1 MFIGGFYSLDIETM
15 LKTQQT
21 VENADECKEKYG
33 FRLMCDVENNYN
45 QKIYTN
51 NGRTA
56 SVYAF
61 NHCRE
66 KMKGKKVLLPDYLC
80 LSVISALKAAEAEYD
95 FYHINKDLTIDIDS
109 MEKAITQDT
118 GMIYFIHYFSVP
130 QPKAVTDK
138 IKVLAKTHSLLIME
152 DITQAL
158 FSRDKERMG
167 FGDYIV
173 GSTRKWYP
181 MTDGGIVAVRNGL
194 DGKSLPLMQP
204 YDESVYK
211 ELLISSLR
219 TYYDTHPDA
228 MKQLYLD
235 REAEANAGRY
245 KDLTPREMT
254 DESKYI
260 FFGTDTAGLMARRC
274 ENYSYLYDRLKSLP
288 EITIASSEQ
297 AGNGEYVPFGFTLL
311 AKDRKDRDRMYGYLV
326 DNGIIPEIQWK
337 LPVEYYAPGKAAM
350 ELSERNLMIQCDQ
363 RYCIRD
369 MAYVCEKVEEYCRT
383 KKRLRPEAESRFS
396 RSRW

>member
-337 LPVEYYAPGKAAM
+337 LPVEYYTPGKAAM

-396 RSRW
+396 RSRC

>member
-138 IKVLAKTHSLLIME
+138 IKALAKTHSLLIME

-396 RSRW
+396 RSRC

>member
-1 MFIGGFYSLDIETM
+1 MFIGGFYSLDVETM

-21 VENADECKEKYG
+21 VKNADECKEKYG
-33 FRLMCDVENNYN
+33 FRLMCDVGNNYS

-56 SVYAF
+56 SVFAF

-66 KMKGKKVLLPDYLC
+66 KMKGKRALLPDYLC
-80 LSVISALKAAEAEYD
+80 LSVISALKAAEVEYD

-138 IKVLAKTHSLLIME
+138 IKALAKTHSLLIME

-260 FFGTDTAGLMARRC
+260 FFGTDTAGLMVRRC
-274 ENYSYLYDRLKSLP
+274 ENYNYLYDRLKSLP

-383 KKRLRPEAESRFS
+383 KKD
-396 RSRW
+396 

>member
-1 MFIGGFYSLDIETM
+1 MFIGGFYSLDVETM

-21 VENADECKEKYG
+21 VKNADECKEKYG
-33 FRLMCDVENNYN
+33 FRLMCDVGNNYS

-56 SVYAF
+56 SVFAF

-66 KMKGKKVLLPDYLC
+66 KMKGKRALLPDYLC
-80 LSVISALKAAEAEYD
+80 LSVISALKAAEVEYD
-95 FYHINKDLTIDIDS
+95 FYHINKDLTIDIGS
-109 MEKAITQDT
+109 MEQAITQDT

-396 RSRW
+396 RSRC

>member
-1 MFIGGFYSLDIETM
+1 MFIGGFYSLDVETM

-21 VENADECKEKYG
+21 VKNADECKEKYG

-56 SVYAF
+56 SVFAF

-66 KMKGKKVLLPDYLC
+66 KMKGKRALLPDYLC
-80 LSVISALKAAEAEYD
+80 LSVISALKAAEVEYV
-95 FYHINKDLTIDIDS
+95 FYHINKDLTIDIGS
-109 MEKAITQDT
+109 MEQAITQDT

-138 IKVLAKTHSLLIME
+138 IKALAQANSLLIME

-158 FSRDKERMG
+158 FSRDEERMG

-181 MTDGGIVAVRNGL
+181 MTDGGIVAIR
-194 DGKSLPLMQP
+194 DGVDGELLPLTQP

-219 TYYDTHPDA
+219 AYYDAHPEA

-274 ENYSYLYDRLKSLP
+274 ENYNYLYDRLKSLP

-297 AGNGEYVPFGFTLL
+297 AGNGEYVPFGLTLL
-311 AKDRKDRDRMYGYLV
+311 AEDREDRDKMYSYLV
-326 DNGIIPEIQWK
+326 NNNIIPEIQWK
-337 LPVEYYAPGKAAM
+337 LPIDYYTPGKAAM

-369 MAYVCEKVEEYCRT
+369 MAYVCEKIEEYCEA
-383 KKRLRPEAESRFS
+383 KRNF
-396 RSRW
+396 

>member
-1 MFIGGFYSLDIETM
+1 MFIGGFYSLDVETM

-21 VENADECKEKYG
+21 VKNADECKEKYG

-80 LSVISALKAAEAEYD
+80 LSVISALKAVEAEYD

-109 MEKAITQDT
+109 MEKAITQET

-138 IKVLAKTHSLLIME
+138 IKALAKTHSLLIME

-181 MTDGGIVAVRNGL
+181 MTDGGIVAIR
-194 DGKSLPLMQP
+194 DGVDGELLPLTQP

-219 TYYDTHPDA
+219 AYYDAHPEA

-274 ENYSYLYDRLKSLP
+274 ENYNYLYDRLKSLP

-297 AGNGEYVPFGFTLL
+297 AGNGEYVPFGLTLL
-311 AKDRKDRDRMYGYLV
+311 AEDREDRDKMYSYLV
-326 DNGIIPEIQWK
+326 NNNIIPEIQWK
-337 LPVEYYAPGKAAM
+337 LPIDYYTPGKAAM

-369 MAYVCEKVEEYCRT
+369 MAYVCEKIEEYCEA
-383 KKRLRPEAESRFS
+383 KRNF
-396 RSRW
+396 

>member
-1 MFIGGFYSLDIETM
+1 MFIGGFYSLDVETM

-396 RSRW
+396 RSRC

>member
-21 VENADECKEKYG
+21 VKNADECKEKYG

-109 MEKAITQDT
+109 MEKAITQET

-138 IKVLAKTHSLLIME
+138 IKALAKIHSLLIME

-158 FSRDKERMG
+158 FSRDKDRMG

-311 AKDRKDRDRMYGYLV
+311 ARDRKDRDRMYGYLV

-369 MAYVCEKVEEYCRT
+369 MAYVCERIEEYCRT
-383 KKRLRPEAESRFS
+383 KKA
-396 RSRW
+396 

>member
-21 VENADECKEKYG
+21 VKNADECKEKYG

-138 IKVLAKTHSLLIME
+138 IKALAKIHSLLIME

-245 KDLTPREMT
+245 KNLTPREMT

-311 AKDRKDRDRMYGYLV
+311 ARDRKDRDRMYGYLV

-383 KKRLRPEAESRFS
+383 KKD
-396 RSRW
+396 

>member
-1 MFIGGFYSLDIETM
+1 M
-15 LKTQQT
+15 
-21 VENADECKEKYG
+21 
-33 FRLMCDVENNYN
+33 
-45 QKIYTN
+45 
-51 NGRTA
+51 
-56 SVYAF
+56 
-61 NHCRE
+61 
-66 KMKGKKVLLPDYLC
+66 PDYLC

-297 AGNGEYVPFGFTLL
+297 AGNGEYVTLL

-396 RSRW
+396 RSRC